1 MKRFVF
7 SLLALLLSAAGAWAQ
22 LKFVDAEQLGLV
34 NKLGPTENRYHRVDT
49 DKYDLTQA
57 EANLLRMPAG
67 MALVFRTNSSQ
78 IAVRTHYLNYSM
90 VRHSTTGV
98 SQTGYDL
105 YIRKD
110 GGWLYAGSNAPK
122 NEDAELV
129 LVRNMDDSEKEC
141 LLYLPLFSELGRIEI
156 GIDEG
161 ARI

>member
-7 SLLALLLSAAGAWAQ
+7 SLLALLLSAAGASAQ

-129 LVRNMDDSEKEC
+129 LVRNMDDSDRC
-141 LLYLPLFSELGRIEI
+141 V
-156 GIDEG
+156 
-161 ARI
+161 

>member
-1 MKRFVF
+1 M
-7 SLLALLLSAAGAWAQ
+7 LALLLSAAGASAQ

-90 VRHSTTGV
+90 VRHSTTG
-98 SQTGYDL
+98 GFPD
-105 YIRKD
+105 R
-110 GGWLYAGSNAPK
+110 
-122 NEDAELV
+122 
-129 LVRNMDDSEKEC
+129 VRPLHPQGRRMAVCRVERSEE
-141 LLYLPLFSELGRIEI
+141 
-156 GIDEG
+156 
-161 ARI
+161 